1 MKLVPYQIS
10 TGLQVIGS
18 PSTGRIAEMRV
29 SYSLS
34 FETYK
39 KLQPPF
45 EAIEPLGRGLFFAL
59 YLVTIEV
66 GVGFTMLTVQLYAL
80 LSDLP
85 APEPGWLASLEIFG
99 FGAALLA
106 GVWGF
111 RKLSARRAVR
121 EHGEFLRDSYDRLH
135 CRDRR
140 FVETT
145 KDGVVFG
152 CDCKTEAET
161 WAHVRSWWEMDGE
174 FLLSTRRN
182 TVSIPKEA
190 FVTEGERT
198 EFRATLSGYAGK
210 DALSEIAKFFAN
222 RGDRK
227 RARWLLF
234 MGGGWV
240 RSGALILW
248 AGCVAV
254 FILMALPFFGSNDA
268 WSVPS
273 VIGACGFTLGA
284 AFLLDPMGRGLKAGK
299 FR

>member
-1 MKLVPYQIS
+1 
-10 TGLQVIGS
+10 
-18 PSTGRIAEMRV
+18 MRV

-59 YLVTIEV
+59 YLVTIEL
-66 GVGFTMLTVQLYAL
+66 GVGFTMLTVQVYAA

-111 RKLSARRAVR
+111 RKLSTRRAIR
-121 EHGEFLRDSYDRLH
+121 EHGEFLRDSYGRLH

-161 WAHVRSWWEMDGE
+161 WEDVGSWCETDGE
-174 FLLSTRRN
+174 FVLSTRRN
-182 TVSIPKEA
+182 TVSIPKGA

-198 EFRATLSGYAGK
+198 EFRATLSDHAGK
-210 DALSEIAKFFAN
+210 DALSEVAKFFAN
-222 RGDRK
+222 RRDWK

-234 MGGGWV
+234 VRGGWF
-240 RSGALILW
+240 RLGALFLW
-248 AGCVAV
+248 AGCVTV

-273 VIGACGFTLGA
+273 LIGSCGFTLAA
-284 AFLLDPMGRGLKAGK
+284 AFLLDPLGKDLKDEI